1 MKFLV
6 LQPFRQKVEEKAATI
21 LYQLNAKSAGTYLKV
36 QNSKTT
42 TSYHKSLRKY
52 NTYTVNNSV
61 ISLKFCFFNG
71 IMIIVTMD
79 LFVIPLKLIAYVF
92 YPSAVWN
99 V

>member
-6 LQPFRQKVEEKAATI
+6 LYPFKQKVEEKAATI
-21 LYQLNAKSAGTYLKV
+21 LYPLNAKSAGTYLKV

-42 TSYHKSLRKY
+42 TSYHKSLR
-52 NTYTVNNSV
+52 
-61 ISLKFCFFNG
+61 KFCFFNG

-92 YPSAVWN
+92 YPSVVWN

>member
-1 MKFLV
+1 MEFLV
-6 LQPFRQKVEEKAATI
+6 LQSFRQKVEEKAATI
-21 LYQLNAKSAGTYLKV
+21 LYRLNATSTGTFLKI
-36 QNSKTT
+36 QSSKAI